1 MTRALF
7 AALTLAAGLAT
18 AQTANNWDIN
28 LAAGDPAMEEI
39 SPLTFRVTNLA
50 GSREPIESF
59 SLGIPPG
66 PYDID
71 GATAPVGWRATEV
84 DRRNRRVV
92 FRAAT
97 ACTATSAALRPGQS
111 ALFEVRVI
119 GVSTTP
125 DQPGQD
131 LQRSRTEVL
140 DVCNRRVTFK
150 NYGGTRAWTLHGLTG
165 RVFTN
170 LRALDVNDQ
179 LTLSLTVTNTS
190 AAAQSAVA
198 PLAPTVSGT
207 ASFVLVSGPTPSA
220 VNSLALDATATFTWV
235 YRATARGT
243 ARFTARASNGAVS
256 SPQVVSADVNV
267 GLFPAAVVA
276 APTSAVSGGLV
287 TLQVLPTNNSPSSLT
302 YVRPLAPVVTATGTA
317 TASMT
322 AGPTPA
328 QVDALSSR
336 STTSFTSTWRVQG
349 QPGERLTFQASAQ
362 ATDAAGALITTAPV
376 SSGDVV
382 VREFTVST
390 TPTAVIANS
399 TAQDVTYTVANGST
413 QAITSIT
420 LLTPDAN
427 LFRTPSAQPAP
438 AGWTASVSTVVPRGL
453 RFDASTAARL
463 QPGQSVSFTVRY
475 ATIGAPLSATPT
487 SHKAH
492 LVLADGTSARAEGT
506 VTVAIARP
514 IPDVMMPVV
523 VTTPGRAHFS
533 WSNPTLHDGVLV
545 LRSQGAPPNTA
556 PLPGRRYP
564 PGTAMG
570 NATVVYEDSM
580 SFNTSF
586 ADPVLTNGVSYYYRV
601 FNRDEYG
608 IYSPGNSPS
617 VAPNNALLVI
627 PPGTGPADPMW
638 CSTTGLPSLQQ
649 PFTDLGKAVYQS
661 TNGAYFTANTITT
674 GVPVNGNEKWRP
686 SPTRGV
692 VQARPTA
699 AKLGGATEP
708 SLFVGDQLGFAYR
721 VAGATGAITWI
732 GNGGVALGEVIQ
744 AQSVVASRAFA
755 GAAFQ
760 AAYPTDVVF
769 FATRNSTNR
778 ASNTVLGLRADTG
791 AQLFSYQPGDL
802 DQVVGTPLF
811 DGVRGEL
818 WVASLRGAG
827 PSLRVVNLLTPGA
840 APSLVVSDLG
850 DIPTGVTLQGFTN
863 QAMVVDRSG
872 TVRGYSLPTKTQAWQ
887 LSIGSAV
894 TAPLVPFQNDFFV
907 STATGVQRYHID
919 TATMTVTQ
927 VWATGGL
934 RLPSAVRVDAAASK
948 VYLGDAD
955 GFLRRLDLATGTLE
969 SSVRVSTIGG
979 VSMPSLDSTAG
990 LKRLYVGTADG
1001 RLCAYPTTF

>member
-1 MTRALF
+1 MTRALLI
-7 AALTLAAGLAT
+7 ALSLCASLAT
-18 AQTANNWDIN
+18 AQTNTWDIN

-50 GSREPIESF
+50 KSTTPIEAF
-59 SLGIPPG
+59 SIGIPPG

-71 GATAPVGWRATEV
+71 GATAPVGWRTTEV
-84 DRRNRRVV
+84 DRRNRRVT
-92 FRAAT
+92 FRATT
-97 ACTATSAALRPGQS
+97 ACTASSAALRPGQS

-140 DVCNRRVTFK
+140 DVCSRNVSFK
-150 NYGGTRAWTLHGLTG
+150 NYGGVRGWTLHGLTG

-170 LRALDVNDQ
+170 LRALDLNDQ
-179 LTLSLTVTNTS
+179 LTVSLTVTNTS
-190 AAAQSAVA
+190 SAAQNAVA

-220 VNSLALDATATFTWV
+220 VNSLAHEAAATFTWV

-256 SPQVVSADVNV
+256 SPQVASADVNV

-276 APTSAVSGGLV
+276 APTSAVSGGQV
-287 TLQVLPTNNSPSSLT
+287 TLQVLPTNNSLTSLT
-302 YVRPLAPVVTATGTA
+302 YVQPLAPVITATGTA
-317 TASMT
+317 TATLT

-349 QPGERLTFQASAQ
+349 QPGERLTFQASAR
-362 ATDAAGALITTAPV
+362 ATDASGSLITTAPV

-399 TAQDVTYTVANGST
+399 TAQDVTYSVANGSP

-427 LFRTPSAQPAP
+427 LFRTPSALPAP

-453 RFDASTAARL
+453 RFDASAAARL
-463 QPGQSVSFTVRY
+463 QPGQSVSLTVRY

-492 LVLADGTSARAEGT
+492 LVLADGTTARAEGT
-506 VTVAIARP
+506 VTVAVARP

-545 LRSQGAPPNTA
+545 LRSQGAPPNTS

-608 IYSPGNSPS
+608 IYSPGNAPS

-627 PPGTGPADPMW
+627 PPGGGPSDPMW

-674 GVPVNGNEKWRP
+674 GLPVNGNEKWRP

-699 AKLGGATEP
+699 MRVGGAADV
-708 SLFVGDQLGFAYR
+708 SIFVGDQLGYAYR
-721 VAGATGAITWI
+721 VDGATGAITWV

-744 AQSVVASRAFA
+744 AQSVLARRDVS

-760 AAYPTDVVF
+760 GAYPTDVIF

-778 ASNTVLGLRADTG
+778 TSNSVRGLRVDTG
-791 AQLFSYQPGDL
+791 AQVYAYQPGDL
-802 DQVVGTPLF
+802 DQVIGTPLY
-811 DGVRGEL
+811 DSIRGQL
-818 WVASLRGAG
+818 WVGSLRTAGASLRV
-827 PSLRVVNLLTPGA
+827 LDLVNKT
-840 APSLVVSDLG
+840 APPLLVVADLG
-850 DIPTGVTLQGFTN
+850 DLATGVVLNSVTN
-863 QAMVVDRSG
+863 QALVADRNG
-872 TVRGYSLPTKTQAWQ
+872 TVRGYSMTTKAQAWQ
-887 LSIGSAV
+887 LSVGSAV
-894 TAPLVPFQNDFFV
+894 NAPLVPFGSSFFV

-919 TATMTVTQ
+919 TATMTVTPM
-927 VWATGGL
+927 WAAPAAM
-934 RLPSAVRVDAAASK
+934 RLPTAVRVDPAQNK
-948 VYLGDAD
+948 LYVGDGD
-955 GFLRRLDLATGTLE
+955 GFLRKLDFATGAIE
-969 SSVRVSTIGG
+969 ASVRVSTIGG
-979 VSMPSLDSTAG
+979 VSMPSFDTTAG
-990 LKRLYVGTADG
+990 LRRVYVGTADG
-1001 RLCAYPTTF
+1001 RLCAYPPF